1 MPRSIGSITGLVANP
16 EYKKVLLVEIVT
28 ATTFRYTDYGFPI
41 TQTIDSVSR
50 TFEPADIA
58 ASGIGEDLDR
68 GMSDATLTIWNVD
81 LTWSAVILGA
91 GARSA
96 VVTVWEGWFDG
107 PSSSASWVDYV
118 QLFNGRISESDL
130 TEDVATLKMLPYT
143 TPWSVNIPGQ
153 RFVVT
158 CGLRF
163 KGPQCQYSGGNTTCN
178 RTYNACLANSNVA
191 HFRGFRFLPNPM
203 KPIVIN
209 QVSTT
214 LGTGWDSAW
223 LHSFH

>member
-1 MPRSIGSITGLVANP
+1 VPRSIGSITGLVAKP
-16 EYKKVLLVEIVT
+16 EYKKALLVEIVMV

-50 TFEPADIA
+50 TFAPADVA

-68 GMSDATLTIWNVD
+68 GSADATLTIWNVD
-81 LTWSAVILGA
+81 LAWSGVILGTA
-91 GARSA
+91 GARGA
-96 VVTVWEGWFDG
+96 NVTVWEGWFDG
-107 PSSSASWVDYV
+107 PSSSATWVDYV

-153 RFVVT
+153 RFVAT

-163 KGPQCQYSGGNTTCN
+163 KGPQCQYSGSNTTCD
-178 RTYNACLANSNVA
+178 RTYLACQANSNVA
-191 HFRGFRFLPNPM
+191 HFRGFRFLPDPT

-209 QVSTT
+209 QISVT
-214 LGTGWDSAW
+214 LSGG
-223 LHSFH
+223 